1 MNVADWAI
9 LAVIIVS
16 VLVAASQGFF
26 YEVFS
31 LAGVVIGYLLAAW
44 EYRAVA
50 ALFEPYVNSQ
60 SAANVA
66 GFLTIFL
73 AVVVLAGVAA
83 RLARWAISGVGL
95 RWFDRLL
102 GAAFGLARGVLL
114 VTVFVMAFTAF
125 APGSQALANSSI
137 APYLLVIGRAA
148 SWLAPSQVRHQFR
161 AGVEAVR
168 AIREKDAGR
177 KPPAPSQSGARA
189 GNQQQN

>member
-9 LAVIIVS
+9 LAVLIVS

-44 EYRAVA
+44 EYRAAA

-168 AIREKDAGR
+168 AIREKDAGS
-177 KPPAPSQSGARA
+177 KPAPSQSGARA